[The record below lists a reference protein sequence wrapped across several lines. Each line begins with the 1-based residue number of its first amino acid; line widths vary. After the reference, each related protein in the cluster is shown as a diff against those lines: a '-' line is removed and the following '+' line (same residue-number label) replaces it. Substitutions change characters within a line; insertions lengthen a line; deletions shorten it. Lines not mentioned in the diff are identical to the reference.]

1 MTTHRTTRRAIL
13 AGATTLPIAAIA
25 NAMHTSPAEAL
36 PAASPISDPVFAAIE
51 KHRRLEARYRAVV
64 HELGKLEEG
73 LPKEFTRAP
82 HVALYPELDSK
93 ATSEKFADGGV
104 VIRLEKGVPTGKMC
118 FANSHAQINEAARD
132 IPKEHRAAWLA
143 DRHAALKADERAL
156 REAQKAS
163 GLARLQ
169 KRFSTAGNAAYK
181 AGEALIGMRPATIA
195 GTLALVAYAIECRD
209 DLMPDGDDPYILLNS
224 VAMALSS
231 HVPDEIARAIG

>member
-1 MTTHRTTRRAIL
+1 MTIRTTRRAIL
-13 AGATTLPIAAIA
+13 AGAAAVPIAALGVA
-25 NAMHTSPAEAL
+25 PTSAEAL
-36 PAASPISDPVFAAIE
+36 ELAASPISDPVFAAIE

-73 LPKEFTRAP
+73 LPKEITRAP

-93 ATSEKFADGGV
+93 ATSEKFADGGI
-104 VIRLEKGVPTGKMC
+104 VIRLEKGVPTGKMV

-156 REAQKAS
+156 REAKKAA
-163 GLARLQ
+163 GLAKLQ

>member
-1 MTTHRTTRRAIL
+1 MTTRPTRRAIL
-13 AGATTLPIAAIA
+13 AGAAAVPIAALA
-25 NAMHTSPAEAL
+25 SVAPSSAEAL
-36 PAASPISDPVFAAIE
+36 EPAASPISDPVFAAIE

-64 HELGKLEEG
+64 NELGELEEG
-73 LPKEFTRAP
+73 LPKEITRAP

-104 VIRLEKGVPTGKMC
+104 VIRLEKGVPTGKMH

-132 IPKEHRAAWLA
+132 IPKEHRAVWLA
-143 DRHAALKADERAL
+143 DRHAALKADKRAL

-163 GLARLQ
+163 GLASLQ

-181 AGEALIGMRPATIA
+181 AGEALIGMRPATIT

-209 DLMPDGDDPYILLNS
+209 DLMPDDNDPYTLLDS
-224 VAMALSS
+224 IAWALAS
-231 HVPDEIARAIG
+231 HVPDEIARSIA